1 MPLRFASF
9 LYCQASCPNK
19 SNFCLSDQWLISNVW
34 LAFSRCRPTDCLDC
48 LVITQHCN
56 FDKATIYYQNLIISI
71 KKKKSD
77 FWTTTVGKISLTIGE
92 CGCMPTF
99 LTFLSSSPCL
109 PSMRRHTS
117 LKEDERTADCHS
129 VDIRNDEQPRALP
142 LRRAPLPDPQN
153 IDGILNQYWLG
164 VRVWGL
170 PGQVVH
176 RRPRICV

>member
-99 LTFLSSSPCL
+99 LTFLASSPSL

-117 LKEDERTADCHS
+117 WKEHEGAPDRQCRYQEWWTAARFASTSRSSTRFPKHW
-129 VDIRNDEQPRALP
+129 RNTQPILTRSTSL
-142 LRRAPLPDPQN
+142 
-153 IDGILNQYWLG
+153 GITG
-164 VRVWGL
+164 ASGA
-170 PGQVVH
+170 
-176 RRPRICV
+176 